1 MGRKVLVTGGAT
13 VPFKELL
20 HEVCTPDF
28 IATLE
33 AYGFTDIDIQ
43 CGSHLDAINSELLDN
58 KCGLIVTTFSYN
70 NNLKREMAH
79 LCRGEAGNK
88 PAGVVIGHAGTG
100 TISDALEAEAPLIV
114 VANPNLMDNH
124 QADFAA
130 EMAAEHPT
138 IIQGHLGKLAEA
150 IPKIMEVIK
159 ENGLDDL
166 QPLEQ
171 GTLPVGKGDG
181 LSFIDEVI
189 EYYQKKRNSGH

>member
-28 IATLE
+28 IATLK
-33 AYGFTDIDIQ
+33 AHGFTDIDIQ
-43 CGSHLDAINSELLDN
+43 CGSELDSIKFNLLDN
-58 KCGLIVTTFSYN
+58 KCGLDVTTFGYN
-70 NNLKREMAH
+70 DNLKHEMAR
-79 LCRGEAGNK
+79 LCRGEAGFK

-100 TISDALEAEAPLIV
+100 TISDALEVEAPLII

-138 IIQGHLGKLAEA
+138 IIQGHLGKLSEA

-159 ENGLDDL
+159 DNGLDDL
-166 QPLEQ
+166 QPLQ
-171 GTLPVGKGDG
+171 PGTLPVSMGDG
-181 LSFIDEVI
+181 LFFIDEVI
-189 EYYQKKRNSGH
+189 EYYNKRDSRR